1 MGRRV
6 LAVVIAALLAL
17 VGVAAVLLYAKGAD
31 SRAVAGAQPQTVYV
45 SDKLVPSGTLLA
57 DAVRDGLLVRTSVA
71 AKAMPVGALTDV
83 TEKNQQ
89 LLAVTDILPGE
100 YVLESR
106 FGTTPSG
113 TRAIQV
119 PNGQV
124 AISVSLSDP
133 ARVGSF
139 VTPGSHVVIYDT
151 FQLPVPAQSGPAAPG
166 AAAVAPPAQTRV
178 LLQDVLVI
186 AMGNTSLTPVAQGG
200 QAQPQPQAQ
209 GGAQT
214 TVLVTVAVTPEDA
227 TRLVHGVNTGKLY
240 AGLRGTDV
248 KVDLNASVSDASM
261 FTK

>member
-31 SRAVAGAQPQTVYV
+31 SRAVAGAQPQTVFV

-71 AKAMPVGALTDV
+71 ANALPVGALREV
-83 TEKNQQ
+83 GEKNQQ

-113 TRAIQV
+113 TKAIQV

-151 FQLPVPAQSGPAAPG
+151 FQPPVPVASGPAAPG
-166 AAAVAPPAQTRV
+166 AAAAVAPPAQTRV

-200 QAQPQPQAQ
+200 QAQPQAQA
-209 GGAQT
+209 GGAQA

>member
-6 LAVVIAALLAL
+6 VAVVIAALLAL

-31 SRAVAGAQPQTVYV
+31 SRAVAGAQPQSVFV
-45 SDKLVPSGTLLA
+45 SERLVPSGTLLA

-71 AKAMPVGALTDV
+71 AKALPVGALTEV
-83 TEKNQQ
+83 SERNQQ

-113 TRAIQV
+113 TKAIQV
-119 PNGQV
+119 PSGQV

-151 FQLPVPAQSGPAAPG
+151 FQPPVPVAAGPAAPG
-166 AAAVAPPAQTRV
+166 AAAAVAPPAQTRV

-186 AMGNTSLTPVAQGG
+186 AMGNTSLTPVTQGQTQPLAQAGGG
-200 QAQPQPQAQ
+200 QATA
-209 GGAQT
+209 
-214 TVLVTVAVTPEDA
+214 LVTVALTPEDA

-261 FTK
+261 FTRK